1 MMLSQTHPPLGG
13 DARRFMGYYPDVSML
28 LVPLIVVFLF
38 VLPFVMAWLEPKKAP
53 TRRSAPRRTNS
64 R

>member
-1 MMLSQTHPPLGG
+1 
-13 DARRFMGYYPDVSML
+13 MGYDPDVSML
-28 LVPLIVVFLF
+28 LVPLIVALLF

-53 TRRSAPRRTNS
+53 TRRTASRRTNS

>member
-1 MMLSQTHPPLGG
+1 
-13 DARRFMGYYPDVSML
+13 VIVL

-38 VLPFVMAWLEPKKAP
+38 ALPFVMALLEPKKAP
-53 TRRSAPRRTNS
+53 THRTASRRTTS

>member
-1 MMLSQTHPPLGG
+1 
-13 DARRFMGYYPDVSML
+13 VIVL

-38 VLPFVMAWLEPKKAP
+38 GLPFVMAWLEPKKAP
-53 TRRSAPRRTNS
+53 THGAASRRRTTS

>member
-1 MMLSQTHPPLGG
+1 
-13 DARRFMGYYPDVSML
+13 MGYDVEVSVL

-53 TRRSAPRRTNS
+53 TRRSASRRTNS

>member
-1 MMLSQTHPPLGG
+1 MDGAASGT
-13 DARRFMGYYPDVSML
+13 APDVSML
-28 LVPLIVVFLF
+28 LVPLILVFVF

-53 TRRSAPRRTNS
+53 ARRSPSRRTSS